1 MIKTFH
7 KNIFSMLQKLN
18 IEPSLLKENG
28 GIVKALETLKQDVE
42 SGTVSQ
48 LDLVNL
54 VTAYKVYKNDNDPI
68 EKFVKVVSTYIN
80 PEEVKTVDSVRQY
93 HQGQQVEFELDVEE
107 KNVADIVDITKD
119 AFVQFMI
126 DNDIDFFHKDV
137 VTKINHLTDIG
148 LTNIVEYIN
157 RLIDGSSSPVTP
169 RAQNVVAKLS
179 DPKITDFYNK
189 HIVLTKVTKVKI
201 K

>member
-1 MIKTFH
+1 
-7 KNIFSMLQKLN
+7 MLQKLN